1 MNGLGRPLFL
11 RQVVL
16 TRQLFQQCIL
26 ENLTGQRDH
35 GSMEEIE
42 MDDMNLS
49 FAPYNCHHA
58 LVVDVYAFRRVQE
71 VASSVELDDRKIN
84 DRG

>member
-1 MNGLGRPLFL
+1 
-11 RQVVL
+11 
-16 TRQLFQQCIL
+16 
-26 ENLTGQRDH
+26 
-35 GSMEEIE
+35 

-71 VASSVELDDRKIN
+71 VASSIELDDRKIN